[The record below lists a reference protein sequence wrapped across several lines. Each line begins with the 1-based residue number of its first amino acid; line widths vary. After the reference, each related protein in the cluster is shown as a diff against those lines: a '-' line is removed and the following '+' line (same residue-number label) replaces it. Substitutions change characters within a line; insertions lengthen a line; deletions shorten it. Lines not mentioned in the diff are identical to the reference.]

1 MVWENPAW
9 RSVLRALSSSV
20 QCCGVGRVQCAGV
33 CWGVLGCSVTWA
45 VPVAGVA
52 QRLWDLTMQVL
63 AWLEE
68 NEAEFC

>member
-1 MVWENPAW
+1 MGEPSTALSAACSQQQ
-9 RSVLRALSSSV
+9 RAVLRGGESA
-20 QCCGVGRVQCAGV
+20 V
-33 CWGVLGCSVTWA
+33 CWGVQGCSVTWA

>member
-1 MVWENPAW
+1 MGEPSTAL
-9 RSVLRALSSSV
+9 SAACSQQQCAVLRGGESA
-20 QCCGVGRVQCAGV
+20 V